1 MRRTPLTLTTLAL
14 AACLTLAGCGQSSTE
29 PDATASSSAPVA
41 APTPVDC
48 ATVTVDSD
56 AKTLPTLSGSEGQEP
71 AVSWGGGEA
80 PENLTVKTLSQGEGA
95 EISAE
100 DTVVVN
106 YVGWKWGDQDPFD
119 TSWKPDPASATAS
132 ATTAPTPMA
141 FSLSGVIPGWTC
153 GLQGAHVGDRLLMS
167 IPGELAYG
175 EQATGPEAAQ
185 QQSQPQGPPTG
196 DLVFFVDV
204 LGGGSPEEIAAGTK
218 DAVMEGE
225 AALAERGVSVSG
237 NLGEAA
243 TLSIE
248 EGAAEPTEY
257 EVIVLARGSGAPLEV
272 GSQFLAHIAGSP
284 WPGAGQQQGS
294 QPSSTWEQNTPQVI
308 AVDEQQLK
316 GLVGVPA
323 GSRVVVLAPK
333 DDSTGVPAGA
343 FIMDVEQVL

>member
-1 MRRTPLTLTTLAL
+1 MRRTPLTLTALAL

-29 PDATASSSAPVA
+29 PDAAASSSTPAA

-56 AKTLPTLSGSEGQEP
+56 SEALPTISGEAGQQPSVSWSGSKP
-71 AVSWGGGEA
+71 
-80 PENLTVKTLSQGEGA
+80 PENLTVKTLSQGDGT
-95 EISAE
+95 EIAAE

-106 YVGWKWGDQDPFD
+106 YVGWQWDGKEPFD
-119 TSWKPDPASATAS
+119 SSWQRGTPTSFP
-132 ATTAPTPMA
+132 
-141 FSLSGVIPGWTC
+141 LSGVISGWTC
-153 GLQGAHVGDRLLMS
+153 GLQGTHVGDRVLMS

-175 EQATGPEAAQ
+175 DKPATPPPGQ
-185 QQSQPQGPPTG
+185 QGQPSG
-196 DLVFFVDV
+196 DLVFVVDV

-243 TLSIE
+243 TLSIDE
-248 EGAAEPTEY
+248 SAAEPTEY
-257 EVIVLARGSGAPLEV
+257 EVIVLARGSGAPLEI
-272 GSQFLAHIAGSP
+272 GSSFLAHVAGSP
-284 WPGAGQQQGS
+284 WPGGDQQQAS
-294 QPSSTWEQNTPQVI
+294 QPSSTWDQNSPQVI
-308 AVDEQQLK
+308 VVDDQQLK

-323 GSRVVVLAPK
+323 GSRVVVLVPK

-343 FIMDVEQVL
+343 FIMDIEQVL